1 MDLSLM
7 PKSLIE
13 QSIIEGNIY
22 FFTNQVQRG
31 VKGHMHVCVKRADK
45 LLFFSVCSSR
55 IDTARNIAAS
65 RGWSMDTF
73 PVYPKNEATNKFE
86 KDFTYVNCND
96 CIDFTVQEFIE
107 MMEKGEVELLDGFF
121 TNADMQLIAKGV
133 LASTQVPRNVKKLFK

>member
-1 MDLSLM
+1 MNLS
-7 PKSLIE
+7 PVI
-13 QSIIEGNIY
+13 
-22 FFTNQVQRG
+22 T
-31 VKGHMHVCVKRADK
+31 
-45 LLFFSVCSSR
+45 VCSSR

-73 PVYPKNEATNKFE
+73 PVYPQNEATNKFE